1 MDSMYRNGQN
11 WTEVDW
17 IRPKR
22 SKYYTVVAEKVCTM
36 LQLLDIIY
44 IARHVKS
51 LLFMLL
57 YDLVD
62 YFDFETKI
70 EGFPIYSTFFG
81 SIITYLASS
90 KTPLIKALQSKTSSK
105 IKSVKKKVY

>member
-1 MDSMYRNGQN
+1 
-11 WTEVDW
+11 
-17 IRPKR
+17 
-22 SKYYTVVAEKVCTM
+22 M
-36 LQLLDIIY
+36 L
-44 IARHVKS
+44 S

-70 EGFPIYSTFFG
+70 EGFPIYSSFSG

-90 KTPLIKALQSKTSSK
+90 KAPLIEALQSKTSSK
-105 IKSVKKKVY
+105 IKSVKKKKRYIKWEMLTDALRALI

>member
-1 MDSMYRNGQN
+1 ML
-11 WTEVDW
+11 
-17 IRPKR
+17 
-22 SKYYTVVAEKVCTM
+22 YTLQGM
-36 LQLLDIIY
+36 L
-44 IARHVKS
+44 S

-70 EGFPIYSTFFG
+70 EGFPIYSSFSG

-90 KTPLIKALQSKTSSK
+90 KAPLIEALQSKTSSK
-105 IKSVKKKVY
+105 IKSVKKKKKVY